1 MGKFFHRLARDC
13 KGAVTVFVTLLL
25 IPAVLVSGTGVDLA
39 RLYTA
44 RSILHDANQLA
55 ANSVLASYDALL
67 QDLYG
72 LYGVMKDDPEF
83 AAMVDEYIQVAVF
96 GEDWVDRE
104 EGTFQLF
111 YGSELIP
118 GDVTP
123 AEGKNLAN
131 QEVLR
136 RQIEEY
142 AKFRAPAIIVSE
154 ILDKLDSFEKV
165 QEDAAVIKDKMEIE
179 DRIEEIDRL
188 YKRIYKS
195 IQYLNGIK
203 DYEASA
209 MESVNAYIDA
219 LEDEIDY
226 LYTTRSD
233 YTEAVLNEQ
242 EEKAADYEAK
252 YERHILNIQAL
263 IKGGTYFK
271 GWIPGND
278 DGSGNYVPGYW
289 TSQAYQTGLN
299 NVISDR
305 TEALEK
311 CIQNTD
317 TDLSIE
323 NSFEEFCALC
333 QKADE
338 KREELEQLVDNLEN
352 RLNSGKCSEG
362 LKDGL
367 TKPPENDPDGPSIIE
382 RYRDVLSYDV
392 SAMADAMAGQDVP
405 QIQATIERLNSV
417 GYGDPDVNIFHS
429 RDYMKDLSLTDLPI
443 NVILENQSRGPDNQ
457 VEDKLAL
464 LDSVMPDRYTVPG
477 TFEPFES
484 NAFQSTKNPEFYA
497 RLQEFYSRSGSGSGG
512 SSGDDEDAED
522 NILDTLEDI
531 LGQIQDQFVHF
542 LEFKPEGALHYKNG
556 SNDAGGVSTDFGMA
570 GDWGSED
577 GAKDQ
582 VKKALNNNLLS
593 SLGNAATDAADK
605 ILLLTYDSEMFS
617 CYSTNKGGGEN
628 APVEESMSGIPLGV
642 GVNYYYQSELE
653 YLYNGDLTSAENNL
667 KSVTG
672 MLFLVRF
679 VFNYVASFAVADVVN
694 TVSSVESALAWTGPF
709 AIVAGELVRL
719 AMALGESVI
728 DVSRLKDGQNVAL
741 LKTSDN
747 WRFSL
752 SGQLDAIASGG
763 EASLSDGAF
772 SAEGAQDDEGLT
784 LGYKDYLRLFL
795 LLKDGNTLAQRTARL
810 IELNVTN
817 KRENIGDL
825 ADRDARE
832 TAMAQAE
839 LFRMENA
846 VTDFSITTSVELKM
860 LFLSMPFAQQGV
872 NGVVPPGTLPVS
884 VTDYRG
890 Y

>member
-1 MGKFFHRLARDC
+1 MGKFFRKLARDC

-96 GEDWVDRE
+96 GEDWTNRE
-104 EGTFQLF
+104 LGTFQLF
-111 YGSELIP
+111 YGSDLTP

-123 AEGKNLAN
+123 APGKNLAN

-154 ILDKLDSFEKV
+154 ILDKLDSFDKV
-165 QEDAAVIKDKMEIE
+165 QEDAAVIQDKMEIE

-188 YKRIYKS
+188 YKRIYKC
-195 IQYLNGIK
+195 IQLLNGIK

-209 MESVNAYIDA
+209 MESVNSYIET
-219 LEDEIDY
+219 LEDEIDS
-226 LYTTRSD
+226 LYTTRD
-233 YTEAVLNEQ
+233 AYTMAMQKEL
-242 EEKAADYEAK
+242 EEEAADYMTK
-252 YERHILNIQAL
+252 YKGHLQNIRAL
-263 IKGGTYFK
+263 IEGGTFFN

-278 DGSGNYVPGYW
+278 DGSGTYVPGYW
-289 TSQAYQTGLN
+289 SEERYQAGLN
-299 NVISDR
+299 NIISDR
-305 TEALEK
+305 TKALEEY
-311 CIQNTD
+311 IQNSDMTLD
-317 TDLSIE
+317 
-323 NSFEEFCALC
+323 NCFEEFCDLC

-338 KREELEQLVDNLEN
+338 QREQLEQLVDNLEN

-382 RYRDVLSYDV
+382 RYRNVLSYDI
-392 SAMADAMAGQDVP
+392 SAMADAMAGQDVA
-405 QIQATIERLNSV
+405 QIRATIECLNSV
-417 GYGDPDVNIFHS
+417 GYGDPDVNFFRS
-429 RDYMKDLSLTDLPI
+429 REYMKGIDEDELPI
-443 NVILENQSRGPDNQ
+443 TVILENQGRDPDHQ

-464 LDSVMPDRYTVPG
+464 LDSVTPERYAVPG

-484 NAFQSTKNPEFYA
+484 NAFKSTKNPEFYA
-497 RLQEFYSRSGSGSGG
+497 RLQEFYGHSGSGSGG
-512 SSGDDEDAED
+512 GGSEDDEED
-522 NILDTLEDI
+522 GILKALESI
-531 LGQIQDQFVHF
+531 LGQIQEQFRKL
-542 LEFKPEGALHYKNG
+542 LEFEPDGALHYQNG
-556 SNDAGGVSTDFGMA
+556 SSDGGGVGTDFGMA

-582 VKKALNNNLLS
+582 VKKALNDNLIS
-593 SLGNAATDAADK
+593 SLGNIGSGVADK
-605 ILLLTYDSEMFS
+605 VLLLTYDSEMFS
-617 CYSTNKGGGEN
+617 CYATNQGEGQEDS
-628 APVEESMSGIPLGV
+628 PEESMNGIPFGV
-642 GVNYYYQSELE
+642 DVNYYYQSELE
-653 YLYNGDLTSAENNL
+653 YLYNGDLTNAENNL

-679 VFNYVASFAVADVVN
+679 VFNYVASFSVASVVN
-694 TVSSVESALAWTGPF
+694 TVSWVESTLAWTGPF
-709 AIVAGELVRL
+709 AVVAGELVRL

-728 DVSRLKDGQNVAL
+728 DVSRLKDGQEVAL
-741 LKTSDN
+741 LKTNN

-752 SGQLDAIASGG
+752 WGQLSAITSGG
-763 EASLSDGAF
+763 EASLSDGDF
-772 SAEGAQDDEGLT
+772 SAENVEDDEGFT

-795 LLKDGNTLAQRTARL
+795 LLKDDNTLAQRTARL

-832 TAMAQAE
+832 AAMAQAE

-846 VTDFSITTSVELKM
+846 VTDFSITTNVELKM
-860 LFLSMPFAQQGV
+860 LFLSMPFAQKGV
-872 NGVVPPGTLPVS
+872 NGVVPPGSLAVS

>member
-96 GEDWVDRE
+96 GENWVDRE

-219 LEDEIDY
+219 LEEEIDF

-323 NSFEEFCALC
+323 NSFEEFCNLC

-367 TKPPENDPDGPSIIE
+367 TKPPENDPNGPSIIE

-405 QIQATIERLNSV
+405 QIRATIERLNSV

-429 RDYMKDLSLTDLPI
+429 RDYM
-443 NVILENQSRGPDNQ
+443 EN
-457 VEDKLAL
+457 
-464 LDSVMPDRYTVPG
+464 
-477 TFEPFES
+477 
-484 NAFQSTKNPEFYA
+484 
-497 RLQEFYSRSGSGSGG
+497 
-512 SSGDDEDAED
+512 
-522 NILDTLEDI
+522 
-531 LGQIQDQFVHF
+531 LGFF
-542 LEFKPEGALHYKNG
+542 
-556 SNDAGGVSTDFGMA
+556 
-570 GDWGSED
+570 
-577 GAKDQ
+577 
-582 VKKALNNNLLS
+582 
-593 SLGNAATDAADK
+593 
-605 ILLLTYDSEMFS
+605 
-617 CYSTNKGGGEN
+617 
-628 APVEESMSGIPLGV
+628 
-642 GVNYYYQSELE
+642 
-653 YLYNGDLTSAENNL
+653 
-667 KSVTG
+667 
-672 MLFLVRF
+672 FLVF
-679 VFNYVASFAVADVVN
+679 
-694 TVSSVESALAWTGPF
+694 
-709 AIVAGELVRL
+709 
-719 AMALGESVI
+719 
-728 DVSRLKDGQNVAL
+728 
-741 LKTSDN
+741 
-747 WRFSL
+747 
-752 SGQLDAIASGG
+752 
-763 EASLSDGAF
+763 
-772 SAEGAQDDEGLT
+772 
-784 LGYKDYLRLFL
+784 
-795 LLKDGNTLAQRTARL
+795 
-810 IELNVTN
+810 
-817 KRENIGDL
+817 
-825 ADRDARE
+825 
-832 TAMAQAE
+832 
-839 LFRMENA
+839 
-846 VTDFSITTSVELKM
+846 
-860 LFLSMPFAQQGV
+860 
-872 NGVVPPGTLPVS
+872 
-884 VTDYRG
+884 
-890 Y
+890 

>member
-104 EGTFQLF
+104 AGTFQLF

-271 GWIPGND
+271 GWIPGNF

-289 TSQAYQTGLN
+289 SSQAYQTGLN

-305 TEALEK
+305 TKALEK

-333 QKADE
+333 QRADE
-338 KREELEQLVDNLEN
+338 KREQLEQLVDNLEN

-382 RYRDVLSYDV
+382 CSATMSAPWPTPWRARMCRRSERPLSV
-392 SAMADAMAGQDVP
+392 
-405 QIQATIERLNSV
+405 
-417 GYGDPDVNIFHS
+417 
-429 RDYMKDLSLTDLPI
+429 
-443 NVILENQSRGPDNQ
+443 
-457 VEDKLAL
+457 
-464 LDSVMPDRYTVPG
+464 
-477 TFEPFES
+477 
-484 NAFQSTKNPEFYA
+484 
-497 RLQEFYSRSGSGSGG
+497 
-512 SSGDDEDAED
+512 
-522 NILDTLEDI
+522 
-531 LGQIQDQFVHF
+531 
-542 LEFKPEGALHYKNG
+542 
-556 SNDAGGVSTDFGMA
+556 
-570 GDWGSED
+570 
-577 GAKDQ
+577 
-582 VKKALNNNLLS
+582 
-593 SLGNAATDAADK
+593 
-605 ILLLTYDSEMFS
+605 
-617 CYSTNKGGGEN
+617 
-628 APVEESMSGIPLGV
+628 
-642 GVNYYYQSELE
+642 
-653 YLYNGDLTSAENNL
+653 
-667 KSVTG
+667 
-672 MLFLVRF
+672 
-679 VFNYVASFAVADVVN
+679 
-694 TVSSVESALAWTGPF
+694 
-709 AIVAGELVRL
+709 
-719 AMALGESVI
+719 
-728 DVSRLKDGQNVAL
+728 
-741 LKTSDN
+741 
-747 WRFSL
+747 
-752 SGQLDAIASGG
+752 
-763 EASLSDGAF
+763 
-772 SAEGAQDDEGLT
+772 
-784 LGYKDYLRLFL
+784 
-795 LLKDGNTLAQRTARL
+795 
-810 IELNVTN
+810 
-817 KRENIGDL
+817 
-825 ADRDARE
+825 
-832 TAMAQAE
+832 
-839 LFRMENA
+839 
-846 VTDFSITTSVELKM
+846 
-860 LFLSMPFAQQGV
+860 
-872 NGVVPPGTLPVS
+872 
-884 VTDYRG
+884 
-890 Y
+890 